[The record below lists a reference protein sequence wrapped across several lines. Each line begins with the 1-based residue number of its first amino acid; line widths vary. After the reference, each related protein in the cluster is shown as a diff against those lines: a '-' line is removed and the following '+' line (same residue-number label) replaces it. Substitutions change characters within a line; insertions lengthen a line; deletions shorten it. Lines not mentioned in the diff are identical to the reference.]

1 MQFQLLVT
9 KQPKNP
15 REGYGKIRW
24 KYIPRCILYLSTHV
38 HPLPFHVAATI
49 YRSNRVDVSDPEF
62 AFPRKIHGG
71 RGDRR
76 MVDALR
82 GWKRAKG
89 GTFLRFILSFSPLD
103 YWNERLA
110 GDEGL
115 GGNSEHSFLTD
126 LTGQNDSLGRTSI
139 DEQLI
144 SYDLSRFRDFDGRI
158 VDLGTIHYVFWVI
171 FCAWQIRR
179 NQIRVDRSG

>member
-1 MQFQLLVT
+1 MEKFVENIFHGVSSIFPHTYIHFPSTSPLRYIARIESMSVT
-9 KQPKNP
+9 RNLHFPGKYTE
-15 REGYGKIRW
+15 EGGIGGWLMRW
-24 KYIPRCILYLSTHV
+24 GGEKERRVERSSASFSLFPLSTIG
-38 HPLPFHVAATI
+38 T
-49 YRSNRVDVSDPEF
+49 N
-62 AFPRKIHGG
+62 GW
-71 RGDRR
+71 RGT
-76 MVDALR
+76 
-82 GWKRAKG
+82 K
-89 GTFLRFILSFSPLD
+89 
-103 YWNERLA
+103 
-110 GDEGL
+110 GL

>member
-1 MQFQLLVT
+1 MEKFVENIFHGVSSIFPHTYIHFPSTSPLRYIARIESMSVT
-9 KQPKNP
+9 RNLHFP
-15 REGYGKIRW
+15 GK
-24 KYIPRCILYLSTHV
+24 YTG
-38 HPLPFHVAATI
+38 
-49 YRSNRVDVSDPEF
+49 E
-62 AFPRKIHGG
+62 

-110 GDEGL
+110 GDERVRGKFRAQL
-115 GGNSEHSFLTD
+115 FNRPYWPEWFSWE
-126 LTGQNDSLGRTSI
+126 

>member
-9 KQPKNP
+9 KQRKNP

-71 RGDRR
+71 RGIGR

-82 GWKRAKG
+82 GWKREKG
-89 GTFLRFILSFSPLD
+89 ETFLRFILSFSPLD

-110 GDEGL
+110 GNEGVRGKFRAQL
-115 GGNSEHSFLTD
+115 FNRPYWPEWFSWE
-126 LTGQNDSLGRTSI
+126 

-144 SYDLSRFRDFDGRI
+144 SCDLSRFRDFDGRI
-158 VDLGTIHYVFWVI
+158 VGLGAITFCSMI
-171 FCAWQIRR
+171 FCAWQICR

>member
-1 MQFQLLVT
+1 MERSSASFSLF
-9 KQPKNP
+9 P
-15 REGYGKIRW
+15 
-24 KYIPRCILYLSTHV
+24 LSTIG
-38 HPLPFHVAATI
+38 T
-49 YRSNRVDVSDPEF
+49 N
-62 AFPRKIHGG
+62 GW
-71 RGDRR
+71 RGT
-76 MVDALR
+76 
-82 GWKRAKG
+82 K
-89 GTFLRFILSFSPLD
+89 
-103 YWNERLA
+103 
-110 GDEGL
+110 GL

-158 VDLGTIHYVFWVI
+158 VDLGTIHYVFLVI